1 MSKEYPCV
9 YHKNGEC
16 KKHSGNGVV
25 SYCLL
30 GPCPDE
36 IPSNADRIRAMNDE
50 ELAEFWAPKEGCGK
64 APWCKPSG
72 RTKCNKVPCYKCAL
86 EWLRQPAEG
95 GDHNE

>member
-1 MSKEYPCV
+1 MS
-9 YHKNGEC
+9 
-16 KKHSGNGVV
+16 
-25 SYCLL
+25 
-30 GPCPDE
+30 
-36 IPSNADRIRAMNDE
+36 DE

-95 GDHNE
+95 GEHNE